1 MSFQHF
7 FWGLIEKNFWSGFD
21 VFRPFW
27 VQTQN
32 RPKPCH
38 PKRTFCDEHTL
49 KAHRHFHRGQIRKR
63 SAWWMTSSSYTV
75 GWDVEMT
82 VFRKQR
88 WFFGRKHWNTH
99 QILTF
104 WVMIM
109 WYTQYISVYIYIYM
123 PWWSRKREASPKWR
137 ICSWD
142 TDSLFGFCLPARY
155 SRLWKWS
162 M

>member
-1 MSFQHF
+1 MSFQHL

-21 VFRPFW
+21 LFRPFW

-38 PKRTFCDEHTL
+38 PKRTFCDEHTE
-49 KAHRHFHRGQIRKR
+49 
-63 SAWWMTSSSYTV
+63 SASSFSQGPNPQAFSLVNDGRPVTTV

-82 VFRKQR
+82 VLSEAALD
-88 WFFGRKHWNTH
+88 FFGQKHTH
-99 QILTF
+99 QVLTF

-109 WYTQYISVYIYIYM
+109 WYYICM
-123 PWWSRKREASPKWR
+123 TWWSRKREASPKWR